1 MIKNTI
7 IDGIAA
13 SEHLDSSGESLSI
26 EGMDISS
33 LGGPDSILN
42 WEHNSKEK
50 PTQVI
55 GKVTFA
61 KKIMK
66 ESDAKTKREK
76 HFWNK
81 TKKPMVYI
89 KAELFDGVGHS
100 GAQDVAAMLRY
111 NNKDK
116 GEDSRLVV
124 GFSIE
129 GGKMEKKGMVVTK
142 SIARDVA
149 ITVKPCNKVCDA
161 ELIEDDV
168 DEDFLYKN
176 QEFDCEIMAKGEYLE
191 KTKTYRSMI
200 LQDLKKRLPSMDDFQ
215 ALSEKMKDT
224 KSFKQKGAVADKI
237 ADAASKPMSLQPEAK
252 PKRSKFDQKIPKG
265 TKQPSLNNS
274 NFKMNTNIKYDRNDA
289 LKNEKNNMRKALIAG
304 MMGGSPDSKTGT
316 AALTSEDLNG
326 TLQKPFHSKAQRRFA
341 HANPEKFGGKKGIK
355 EWEEKTPKGIPE
367 KIKKNEG
374 NIGDMEDDSVYLQHY
389 SPHAGLKS
397 IDPNQMGTG
406 VDKRT
411 KGRSLENK
419 ISFYYPHNYK
429 SPENVVTGQ
438 SKSKYTVKVPK
449 DQKIYS
455 SQEHGPDM
463 IRMAKEKNNGIFS
476 MDHFID
482 TLKENGYHG
491 FKSSPSGIDMVA
503 MFHELPVHSEE
514 SSVKKSEK
522 LEKNE
527 TNHFFHQPHI
537 LFSVEQP
544 YHPTKYKMNH
554 EAFINKLKQK
564 GFDVDH
570 VNGKYGGKENSIV
583 VKNPTPEQF
592 NYINKIS
599 QKLGQD
605 SVIHSDGKKHK
616 MLFLNGEKAGKYHI
630 GQGTNVHEKEPEDF
644 YSTTSSGTH
653 FTHNFDFDNLHS
665 DKPLKKHEKLEKMS
679 QPVFSNKN
687 IGSEIDLRSDV
698 KMVDPEKTYKM
709 KSGKEISQ
717 PELETKKVQNKY
729 VQGEKAVSG
738 AKQLSDFTKKG
749 RAELEEYKQSFGSH
763 INPNEQKGVN
773 VQDPNYNVN
782 EAYEFKQKKPEGSK
796 PDTSYP
802 STRHHEATHKFFS
815 GVAQKMG
822 KDVSTGLMDHI
833 LEDFFDPKDLKTVN
847 QNLSNYYDKDDPH
860 LKEESLT
867 HILDLIQNKE
877 KRQQF
882 HDRHSHMNSGE
893 LHPRDATKLDR
904 ERMNR
909 LKRGYQNAVKFVNS
923 LNSKQLKSLVKQRR
937 TKR

>member
-1 MIKNTI
+1 MAKNTI

-42 WEHNSKEK
+42 WEHGSKDR
-50 PTQVI
+50 PSQVV

-66 ESDAKTKREK
+66 KSDAKTKREK
-76 HFWNK
+76 YFWNK

-100 GAQDVAAMLRY
+100 GAQDVAAMLKY

-129 GGKMEKKGMVVTK
+129 GGKMEKKGMIVTK

-191 KTKTYRSMI
+191 KSRTYRSMI
-200 LQDLKKRLPSMDDFQ
+200 LQDLKKRLPSMDNFN
-215 ALSEKMKDT
+215 ALSQKMKDT
-224 KSFKQKGAVADKI
+224 KSFKQKGAVAEKI

-252 PKRSKFDQKIPKG
+252 PKRSKFDQKNPKG
-265 TKQPSLNNS
+265 TKQPSLNNDQ
-274 NFKMNTNIKYDRNDA
+274 FKTDTNIKYNRNDA

-304 MMGGSPDSKTGT
+304 MMGGSPEGKTGS
-316 AALTSEDLNG
+316 AALASEDLSG
-326 TLQKPFHSKAQRRFA
+326 TLEKPFQSKAQRRFA

-355 EWEEKTPKGIPE
+355 EWEEKTPKNIPE
-367 KIKKNEG
+367 K
-374 NIGDMEDDSVYLQHY
+374 
-389 SPHAGLKS
+389 
-397 IDPNQMGTG
+397 
-406 VDKRT
+406 
-411 KGRSLENK
+411 
-419 ISFYYPHNYK
+419 
-429 SPENVVTGQ
+429 
-438 SKSKYTVKVPK
+438 
-449 DQKIYS
+449 
-455 SQEHGPDM
+455 
-463 IRMAKEKNNGIFS
+463 
-476 MDHFID
+476 
-482 TLKENGYHG
+482 
-491 FKSSPSGIDMVA
+491 
-503 MFHELPVHSEE
+503 
-514 SSVKKSEK
+514 VKKS
-522 LEKNE
+522 
-527 TNHFFHQPHI
+527 
-537 LFSVEQP
+537 
-544 YHPTKYKMNH
+544 
-554 EAFINKLKQK
+554 
-564 GFDVDH
+564 
-570 VNGKYGGKENSIV
+570 
-583 VKNPTPEQF
+583 
-592 NYINKIS
+592 
-599 QKLGQD
+599 
-605 SVIHSDGKKHK
+605 
-616 MLFLNGEKAGKYHI
+616 
-630 GQGTNVHEKEPEDF
+630 
-644 YSTTSSGTH
+644 
-653 FTHNFDFDNLHS
+653 
-665 DKPLKKHEKLEKMS
+665 EKLEKMS
-679 QPVFSNKN
+679 QPVFSNRD
-687 IGSEIDLRSDV
+687 IGSEVDLRSDV

-709 KSGKEISQ
+709 KSGKEVSQ
-717 PELETKKVQNKY
+717 PELETKKIQNKY
-729 VQGEKAVSG
+729 VQGEKEVSG
-738 AKQLSDFTKKG
+738 AQKLSDFTNKG
-749 RAELEEYKQSFGSH
+749 RKELEEYKQSFGSS
-763 INPNEQKGVN
+763 INPEEQKGVN
-773 VQDPNYNVN
+773 VQDPDYKVN
-782 EAYEFKQKKPEGSK
+782 EAYEFKQKKPEGAK
-796 PDTSYP
+796 PDTSFP

-815 GVAQKMG
+815 SVEQKMG

-867 HILDLIQNKE
+867 HILDLIHNEE
-877 KRQQF
+877 KRQDF

-893 LHPRDATKLDR
+893 LHPDDATKLDR

>member
-341 HANPEKFGGKKGIK
+341 HANPEKFGGKEGIK
-355 EWEEKTPKGIPE
+355 EWEEKTPKNIPE
-367 KIKKNEG
+367 KVKKN
-374 NIGDMEDDSVYLQHY
+374 
-389 SPHAGLKS
+389 
-397 IDPNQMGTG
+397 
-406 VDKRT
+406 
-411 KGRSLENK
+411 
-419 ISFYYPHNYK
+419 
-429 SPENVVTGQ
+429 
-438 SKSKYTVKVPK
+438 
-449 DQKIYS
+449 
-455 SQEHGPDM
+455 
-463 IRMAKEKNNGIFS
+463 
-476 MDHFID
+476 
-482 TLKENGYHG
+482 
-491 FKSSPSGIDMVA
+491 
-503 MFHELPVHSEE
+503 
-514 SSVKKSEK
+514 
-522 LEKNE
+522 
-527 TNHFFHQPHI
+527 
-537 LFSVEQP
+537 
-544 YHPTKYKMNH
+544 
-554 EAFINKLKQK
+554 
-564 GFDVDH
+564 
-570 VNGKYGGKENSIV
+570 
-583 VKNPTPEQF
+583 
-592 NYINKIS
+592 
-599 QKLGQD
+599 
-605 SVIHSDGKKHK
+605 
-616 MLFLNGEKAGKYHI
+616 
-630 GQGTNVHEKEPEDF
+630 
-644 YSTTSSGTH
+644 
-653 FTHNFDFDNLHS
+653 
-665 DKPLKKHEKLEKMS
+665 EKLEKMS

-815 GVAQKMG
+815 SVEQKMG

>member
-341 HANPEKFGGKKGIK
+341 HANPEKFGGKEGIK
-355 EWEEKTPKGIPE
+355 EWEEKTPKNIPE
-367 KIKKNEG
+367 KVKKN
-374 NIGDMEDDSVYLQHY
+374 
-389 SPHAGLKS
+389 
-397 IDPNQMGTG
+397 
-406 VDKRT
+406 
-411 KGRSLENK
+411 
-419 ISFYYPHNYK
+419 
-429 SPENVVTGQ
+429 
-438 SKSKYTVKVPK
+438 
-449 DQKIYS
+449 
-455 SQEHGPDM
+455 
-463 IRMAKEKNNGIFS
+463 
-476 MDHFID
+476 
-482 TLKENGYHG
+482 
-491 FKSSPSGIDMVA
+491 
-503 MFHELPVHSEE
+503 
-514 SSVKKSEK
+514 
-522 LEKNE
+522 
-527 TNHFFHQPHI
+527 
-537 LFSVEQP
+537 
-544 YHPTKYKMNH
+544 
-554 EAFINKLKQK
+554 
-564 GFDVDH
+564 
-570 VNGKYGGKENSIV
+570 
-583 VKNPTPEQF
+583 
-592 NYINKIS
+592 
-599 QKLGQD
+599 
-605 SVIHSDGKKHK
+605 
-616 MLFLNGEKAGKYHI
+616 
-630 GQGTNVHEKEPEDF
+630 
-644 YSTTSSGTH
+644 
-653 FTHNFDFDNLHS
+653 
-665 DKPLKKHEKLEKMS
+665 EKLEKMS

-796 PDTSYP
+796 PDISYP

-822 KDVSTGLMDHI
+822 QDVSSSLVNHLLDN
-833 LEDFFDPKDLKTVN
+833 FFDPKDLKSVN
-847 QNLSNYYDKDDPH
+847 DNLSRYYDKDNPH
-860 LKEESLT
+860 LKEESMT
-867 HILDLIQNKE
+867 HILDLLQNKE

-882 HDRHSHMNSGE
+882 HDRHSFMNSGD
-893 LHPRDATKLDR
+893 LPPRDAIKLDR

-923 LNSKQLKSLVKQRR
+923 LNSKQLKDIHNQRS
-937 TKR
+937 KKK